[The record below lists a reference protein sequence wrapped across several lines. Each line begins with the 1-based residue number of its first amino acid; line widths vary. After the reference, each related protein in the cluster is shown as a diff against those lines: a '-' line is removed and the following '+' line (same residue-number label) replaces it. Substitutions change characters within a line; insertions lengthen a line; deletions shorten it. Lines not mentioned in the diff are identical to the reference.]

1 MMQMLIRLRAQIVKE
16 LLSVLRDPR
25 SRFILVGPPFI
36 QLTIFAFAMTLEV
49 TNVRIGV
56 YDMDNGRW
64 SHELV
69 ARVAA
74 ADFVRDVV
82 PIHSN
87 AEMTDMVSRK
97 EVLAGLVIAD
107 DFSSTVSAGGTGAVQ
122 VIVDGRSA
130 NAGQIAYGYLNRIV
144 AGLNA
149 DLKPATLSPST
160 LSLSD
165 TVAVRH
171 WFNPN
176 LIYRWYVLPGLAGVL
191 TMFITLL
198 ITALSISR
206 ERELGTF
213 DQLMVSPAT
222 SLEIIAAKTIPSVL
236 LGSMLGTM
244 MVLAG
249 RFVFGVPFTG
259 SFPLLIGCLCLFTL
273 SVVGIG
279 LAISSLC
286 ATQQQAILGTFA
298 VGVPMVLMS
307 GFATPVENMPDIL
320 QWMAQAIPLTH
331 FMTIAEGSFTKALP
345 LSDVLASAWPMA
357 VIAVITLTGSI
368 VFVRARLGH
377 VLINRIH
384 KPA

>member
-1 MMQMLIRLRAQIVKE
+1 MRQMLTRLRAQIVKE

-25 SRFILVGPPFI
+25 SRFILLGPPFI
-36 QLTIFAFAMTLEV
+36 QLTVFAFAMTLEV
-49 TNVRIGV
+49 TNIRIGV

-69 ARVAA
+69 QRVAA
-74 ADFVRDVV
+74 ADFVREAV
-82 PIHSN
+82 PVHGN

-97 EVLAGLVIAD
+97 EVLVGLVIAD
-107 DFSSTVSAGGTGAVQ
+107 DFSSTVSAGGTGTVQ

-149 DLKPATLSPST
+149 DLKPTALPP
-160 LSLSD
+160 SD

-222 SLEIIAAKTIPSVL
+222 PLEIIAAKTIPSVL
-236 LGSMLGTM
+236 LGSILGTM

-259 SFPLLIGCLCLFTL
+259 SFPLLIACLSLFTL

-307 GFATPVENMPDIL
+307 GFATPVENMPDVL

-331 FMTIAEGSFTKALP
+331 FMTIVEGSFTKALP

-357 VIAVITLTGSI
+357 VIALVTLTGSI
-368 VFVRARLGH
+368 VFVRARLE
-377 VLINRIH
+377 
-384 KPA
+384 